1 MAAVSAGVIAKAAA
15 TVLSSEKLRKG
26 IGWLLVAVLSP
37 LILLVALLCAV
48 GSGGAEHNNLTV
60 SACFYGASYSA
71 QVPAEFREH
80 ISEMQTAFSLLD
92 SAAAGANAAAE
103 DSNLDP
109 VWIKAVFLALCFG
122 EEAPSRRAADRFAGC
137 FYRTETRTRTVE
149 VTTEDG
155 TVSTEEETYTVNVP
169 LSREASYKNLAALL
183 GREITE
189 EDKANAEHIYRM
201 IMGSMGSGSYDG
213 SFLAGGDRSVELD
226 ISDFVDPYTKN
237 AADLVTYAIH
247 AWESGWG
254 YVWGTYGSILTES
267 LFAYKLEQ
275 YPEGV
280 GNYEDFIRDTWLGG
294 RTTDCVGLIKGYG
307 WLDPE
312 TLTIRYAT
320 NGMPDIAA
328 NQMYYS
334 AVESGTIDTIPEI
347 PGLAVWHDGH
357 IGVYIGDGWVIEAA
371 GTKYGVIKTELK
383 GRGWT
388 HWLKVPYISYD

>member
-1 MAAVSAGVIAKAAA
+1 MAVSAGVIAKAAA
-15 TVLSSEKLRKG
+15 TVLSSKKLRKG

-37 LILLVALLCAV
+37 LILLVALLCAI
-48 GSGGAEHNNLTV
+48 GSGGAEHNALAV
-60 SACFYGASYSA
+60 SACFYGASYSD

-80 ISEMQTAFSLLD
+80 ISEMRAAFSLLD

-103 DSNLDP
+103 DGNLDP
-109 VWIKAVFLALCFG
+109 IWIKAVFLALCFG
-122 EEAPSRRAADRFAGC
+122 DETPSRRAADRFAGC
-137 FYRTETRTRTVE
+137 FYRTEIRNRTVE
-149 VTTEDG
+149 VTLEDG
-155 TVSTEEETYTVNVP
+155 TVSTEEESYTVNVP
-169 LSREASYKNLAALL
+169 LSREASYQNLAALL

-213 SFLAGGDRSVELD
+213 SFIAGGDRSVELD

-237 AADLVTYAIH
+237 AADLATYVIH

-254 YVWGTYGSILTES
+254 YVWGTYGSVLTES

-280 GNYEDFIRDTWLGG
+280 GNYEDFIRDVWLGG

>member
-1 MAAVSAGVIAKAAA
+1 MAVSAGVIAKAAA
-15 TVLSSEKLRKG
+15 TALSSKKLRKG

-60 SACFYGASYSA
+60 SSCFYGASYSD

-80 ISEMQTAFSLLD
+80 ISEMRAAFSLLD

-103 DSNLDP
+103 DGNLDP

-122 EEAPSRRAADRFAGC
+122 DETPSRRAADRFAGC
-137 FYRTETRTRTVE
+137 FYRTEIRNRTVE
-149 VTTEDG
+149 VTLEDG
-155 TVSTEEETYTVNVP
+155 TVSTEEESYTVNVP
-169 LSREASYKNLAALL
+169 LSREASYQNLAALL
-183 GREITE
+183 GREVTE

-226 ISDFVDPYTKN
+226 ISDFVDPNTKN

-254 YVWGTYGSILTES
+254 YVWGTYGSVLTES
-267 LFAYKLEQ
+267 LFAYKLQQ

-320 NGMPDIAA
+320 NGMPDIGA

>member
-48 GSGGAEHNNLTV
+48 GSGGAEHNNLAV
-60 SACFYGASYSA
+60 SACFYGTSYSD
-71 QVPAEFREH
+71 QIPAEFREH
-80 ISEMQTAFSLLD
+80 ILEMQTAFSLLD
-92 SAAAGANAAAE
+92 SAAGANAAGE

-122 EEAPSRRAADRFAGC
+122 EEAPSRRAADRFTGC

-169 LSREASYKNLAALL
+169 LSREASYQNLAALL

-189 EDKANAEHIYRM
+189 ADKANAEHIYRM

-213 SFLAGGDRSVELD
+213 SFIAGGDRSVELD

-280 GNYEDFIRDTWLGG
+280 GTYEDFIRNTWLGG

-312 TLTIRYAT
+312 TLAIRYAT

-371 GTKYGVIKTELK
+371 GTKYGVIKTELAN
-383 GRGWT
+383 RGWT

>member
-1 MAAVSAGVIAKAAA
+1 MAVSAGVIAKAAA
-15 TVLSSEKLRKG
+15 TALSSEKLRKG

-48 GSGGAEHNNLTV
+48 GSGGAEHNALAV
-60 SACFYGASYSA
+60 SACFYGASFSDK
-71 QVPAEFREH
+71 VPAEFREH
-80 ISEMQTAFSLLD
+80 ISEMRTAFSLLD
-92 SAAAGANAAAE
+92 SAVAEVNNAAE
-103 DSNLDP
+103 NGGLDP

-122 EEAPSRRAADRFAGC
+122 EEAPGRRAADRFVGC
-137 FYRTETRTRTVE
+137 FYRAEIRTRTVE
-149 VTTEDG
+149 MTQEDG
-155 TVSTEEETYTVNVP
+155 TVSTEEESYTVNVP
-169 LSREASYKNLAALL
+169 LSREASYQNLAALL
-183 GREITE
+183 GREVTE

-226 ISDFVDPYTKN
+226 ISDFVDPNTKN

-254 YVWGTYGSILTES
+254 YVWGTYGSVLTES
-267 LFAYKLEQ
+267 LFAYKLQQ

-320 NGMPDIAA
+320 NGMPDIGA

>member
-1 MAAVSAGVIAKAAA
+1 MAVSAGVIAKAAA

-48 GSGGAEHNNLTV
+48 GSGGAEHNAFAV
-60 SACFYGASYSA
+60 SACFYGASYSD

-80 ISEMQTAFSLLD
+80 ISEMRTAFSLLD

-109 VWIKAVFLALCFG
+109 AWIKAVFLALCFG
-122 EEAPSRRAADRFAGC
+122 EEAPGRRAADRFAGY
-137 FYRTETRTRTVE
+137 FYRTEIRTRTVE

-169 LSREASYKNLAALL
+169 LSREASYQNLAALL

-189 EDKANAEHIYRM
+189 ADKANAEHIYRM

-213 SFLAGGDRSVELD
+213 SFIAGGDRSVELD
-226 ISDFVDPYTKN
+226 ISDFVDPNTKN

-254 YVWGTYGSILTES
+254 YVWGTYGSVLTES

-280 GNYEDFIRDTWLGG
+280 GIYEDFIRSTWLGG

-320 NGMPDIAA
+320 NGMPDIVA

-357 IGVYIGDGWVIEAA
+357 IGVYIGGGWVIEAA
-371 GTKYGVIKTELK
+371 GTKYGVIKTELAN
-383 GRGWT
+383 RGWT